1 MTVGGAYGRGAA
13 GSEARAAAAVYA
25 LGAAAYYAATRFLDL
40 TFDATPLVLAVVIF
54 VAGLARARFAA
65 PAIPLACWGI
75 AALLV
80 RHGPLA
86 DDREAAAM
94 VVSLGLG
101 VALLGALEAARVDFD
116 PIEALYGTA
125 AILVFGGAVFYLG
138 FEYGWLMK
146 AWAWSSFLL
155 ACAAYQLVLAAVREG
170 V

>member
-25 LGAAAYYAATRFLDL
+25 LGAAAYYAAHRFFDL
-40 TFDATPLVLAVVIF
+40 TFDATPLVLAVAIF

-65 PAIPLACWGI
+65 PAIPLACWGV

-86 DDREAAAM
+86 DEREAAVM
-94 VVSLGLG
+94 VAALGLG

-116 PIEALYGTA
+116 PIGALYGTA
-125 AILVFGGAVFYLG
+125 GILLFAGTAFYLG
-138 FEYGWLMK
+138 FEYDWLMK
-146 AWAWSSFLL
+146 AWAWSIFLL
-155 ACAAYQLVLAAVREG
+155 ACAAYQFVSAAVRG
-170 V
+170 GG